1 MKKSTARAIGIGLL
15 VIAAAFVGYAL
26 GHPEASFPWSSGIT
40 YGIYAVYAAAV
51 VVFLIAPFDHKQR

>member
-26 GHPEASFPWSSGIT
+26 GHPEASFPWGTGVT
-40 YGIYAVYAAAV
+40 YTLYAVYAAAV
-51 VVFLIAPFDHKQR
+51 VVLLLAPIGKRQR